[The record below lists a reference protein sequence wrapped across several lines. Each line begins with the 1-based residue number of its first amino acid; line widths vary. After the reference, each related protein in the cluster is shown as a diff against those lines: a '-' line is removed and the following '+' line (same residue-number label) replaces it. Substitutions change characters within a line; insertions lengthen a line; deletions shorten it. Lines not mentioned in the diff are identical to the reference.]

1 VRRLLRFTAKTILAV
16 LVLISASAI
25 GILIVH
31 QCQLGRLHRL
41 AQASPQNYVIRIS
54 PYFVLTDVHVIDGT
68 GVEERSNQ
76 NIVVHDGKIQWIGN
90 SAEMPIQ
97 TGAQVVDGK
106 GETVIPGLV
115 MMHEHL
121 FTSAP
126 SLRRPSLAQQ
136 STIYPLLYLAEGVT
150 TARTAG
156 SVDPASDLRIK
167 RRIDRGDA
175 VGPELFLTGPYL
187 EGAPA
192 LYPQMHALTGAE
204 DATRMID
211 QYSAEG
217 FTSFKAYA
225 DITSAE
231 LQAAITEAHARSA
244 KVTGHLCT
252 ITFREAADMG
262 IDNLEHGLL
271 VDTEFYSGKKPD
283 VCPPIGA
290 YLREYRDKL
299 DVASPE
305 VVAVIDDLIAHHVAL
320 TSTLAVFEGELGGRI
335 PTWYQEREKSALTW
349 QSWQFARMQQR
360 AAAKFH
366 AAILISKAEQFEYS
380 FARRGGILIAGSDPT
395 GDGSVLAGYADLREL
410 ELLVEAGFTPVQAI
424 QIATQNGASFLGISD
439 RAGTLE
445 KGKQADFVV
454 IDGDPG
460 QNITDVR
467 NVRTVYRLGIA
478 YDTQK
483 MLNAVDGIAGLS
495 D

>member
-175 VGPELFLTGPYL
+175 VGPALFLTGPYL
-187 EGAPA
+187 E
-192 LYPQMHALTGAE
+192 
-204 DATRMID
+204 
-211 QYSAEG
+211 
-217 FTSFKAYA
+217 
-225 DITSAE
+225 
-231 LQAAITEAHARSA
+231 
-244 KVTGHLCT
+244 
-252 ITFREAADMG
+252 
-262 IDNLEHGLL
+262 
-271 VDTEFYSGKKPD
+271 
-283 VCPPIGA
+283 
-290 YLREYRDKL
+290 
-299 DVASPE
+299 
-305 VVAVIDDLIAHHVAL
+305 
-320 TSTLAVFEGELGGRI
+320 
-335 PTWYQEREKSALTW
+335 
-349 QSWQFARMQQR
+349 
-360 AAAKFH
+360 
-366 AAILISKAEQFEYS
+366 
-380 FARRGGILIAGSDPT
+380 
-395 GDGSVLAGYADLREL
+395 
-410 ELLVEAGFTPVQAI
+410 
-424 QIATQNGASFLGISD
+424 
-439 RAGTLE
+439 
-445 KGKQADFVV
+445 
-454 IDGDPG
+454 
-460 QNITDVR
+460 
-467 NVRTVYRLGIA
+467 
-478 YDTQK
+478 
-483 MLNAVDGIAGLS
+483 
-495 D
+495 